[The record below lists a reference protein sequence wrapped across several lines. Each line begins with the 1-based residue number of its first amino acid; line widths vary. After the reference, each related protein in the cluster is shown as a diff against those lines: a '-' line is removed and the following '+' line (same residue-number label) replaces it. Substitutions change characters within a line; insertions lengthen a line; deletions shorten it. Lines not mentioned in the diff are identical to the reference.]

1 MNYKQLSYAVGA
13 ALTACLLQTASA
25 QDDHWAGT
33 PGNTAW
39 NVGTNWSEGFVPP
52 PQTGLDPVNGGNVW
66 LDPANGDSVITITPG
81 DVETPGVGGGNPPY
95 NTIFGPEFG
104 VTLNVYGSLSWDWTM
119 APYSPNPT
127 QRSHINMYNGSS
139 LTTSGASINLGDAWW
154 SGPEFGCFTTLNMY
168 GNAQYSSLGGA
179 GMWFGAHLNVYDN
192 ANFLVDGYIN
202 MSTAF
207 GECDGTRSIVL
218 GGGTLTLPE
227 NTINAGNS
235 GSVTNWIERG
245 VLRIYGKAYDTND
258 VSITDNGVNTI
269 VTNVPLGGALQRVY
283 FLPLVE
289 TNVNIGTFQQSTLV
303 GDYPA
308 VSAVLLGSAEPG
320 IDPALF
326 PAPAYTSS
334 NPNVV
339 TVDTNGVVTAVG
351 LGSATLTA
359 KVGAFNTTNSV
370 SITVAPV
377 VPGLAHE
384 YKFSE
389 SPGSTTT
396 ADAIGGANGTVNG
409 DATFTGTGQLVL
421 SGNIGSSVSLPAG
434 IVSGLNQVTIE
445 AWATFPS
452 TINAN
457 AYLFAFGNTDTSS
470 PLASTFGNG
479 ENYIDFSPHSGG
491 ATAFAGFGQGNPGN
505 GGEWDAVANQVLDD
519 ETNVQI
525 VAVYNP
531 YAGLE
536 TLYINGVSVAT
547 QNIFN
552 NLTDPIA
559 FTGPTYTNGTILP
572 FNLAADPLNYIGQS
586 LYAGNPNAIPVVLP
600 DPGLLANVDEFRI
613 YTNALTAAQVAADHV
628 LGPNQFIG
636 TSKNVRLSA
645 SLSGGHPL
653 IKWPTSSA
661 LVSLMS
667 SPALGTNAVW
677 TAVNGNLGTDGNG
690 NYQMT
695 VPATASAQFF
705 RLQP

>member
-1 MNYKQLSYAVGA
+1 MKYKQLGYAA
-13 ALTACLLQTASA
+13 CIALTTCLLQTASA

-39 NVGTNWSEGFVPP
+39 NVATNWSEGIVPP

-81 DVETPGVGGGNPPY
+81 DVENPGVGGENPPY

-104 VTLNVYGSLSWDWTM
+104 VTLNVYGTLNWDWTM

-127 QRSHINMYNGSS
+127 LRSHINMYNGSS
-139 LTTSGASINLGDAWW
+139 LSTSGASINLGDGWW
-154 SGPEFGCFTTLNMY
+154 SGPEFGCYTTMNMY

-179 GMWFGAHLNVYDN
+179 GIWFGAHLNVYDS

-202 MSTAF
+202 MSTAY

-227 NTINAGNS
+227 NTINTGNS

-245 VLRIYGKAYDTND
+245 ILRIYGKAYDTND

-283 FLPLVE
+283 FLPLVL

-308 VSAVLLGSAEPG
+308 VTGVLLGSAEPG
-320 IDPALF
+320 LDPASF
-326 PAPAYTSS
+326 PSPVYKSS
-334 NPNVV
+334 NPNVAIM
-339 TVDTNGVVTAVG
+339 DTNGVVTAVG

-359 KVGAFNTTNSV
+359 TVGAFNATNSV
-370 SITVAPV
+370 SITVVPV

-421 SGNIGSSVSLPAG
+421 SGNLGSSVSLPAG

-457 AYLFAFGNTDTSS
+457 AYLFAFGNTDTGS
-470 PLASTFGNG
+470 PLSSTFGNG
-479 ENYIDFSPHSGG
+479 ENYIDFSPH
-491 ATAFAGFGQGNPGN
+491 TAGLTAQAALGQGDPGN
-505 GGEWDAVANQVLDD
+505 AGEWDAAATEVLDS

-525 VAVYNP
+525 AVVYSP

-572 FNLAADPLNYIGQS
+572 YNLGSDPLNYIGQS
-586 LYAGNPNAIPVVLP
+586 LYAGNPNVTPVVPP
-600 DPGLLANVDEFRI
+600 DPGLLAKVDEFRI
-613 YTNALTAAQVAADHV
+613 YTNALTAAQIAADNV

-636 TSKNVRLSA
+636 TNKNVKLTA
-645 SLSGGHPL
+645 TISGGSPV
-653 IKWPTSSA
+653 IKWPTASA

-667 SPALGTNAVW
+667 SPALGGGAVW
-677 TAVNGNLGTDGNG
+677 TPVTGSLVTDGSG

-695 VPATASAQFF
+695 VPATGSAQFF
-705 RLQP
+705 RLQQ